1 MRRLL
6 VLLPF
11 LLLPLAAVAEDALK
25 VRTVT
30 AFVPFDP
37 LRSEATLEETA
48 AFLERARAQLRAA
61 GFEVETLRL
70 ATPPLA
76 GALDRVL
83 LAERLD
89 FFLRLDRWAA
99 ERGLVVS
106 LGPAV
111 VDDVYNAAQ
120 VEFVV

>member
-6 VLLPF
+6 LLLPF
-11 LLLPLAAVAEDALK
+11 LLLPFSATAQDALK

-48 AFLERARAQLRAA
+48 AFLERARGRLRAA
-61 GFEVETLRL
+61 GFEVQTLRL

-76 GALDRVL
+76 GYLDRVL
-83 LAERLD
+83 LA
-89 FFLRLDRWAA
+89 LRLDRWAA